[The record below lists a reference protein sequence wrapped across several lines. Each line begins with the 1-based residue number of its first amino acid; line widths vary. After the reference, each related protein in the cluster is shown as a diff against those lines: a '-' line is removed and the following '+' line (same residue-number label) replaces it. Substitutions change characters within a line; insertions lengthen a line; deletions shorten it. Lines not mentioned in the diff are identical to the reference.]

1 MLGLPDDFSSHSFR
15 NGAATSTA
23 RAGIPDHLIQ
33 VFGHWK
39 SNAYTQHIQTPPDLI
54 THAAKSMVD

>member
-1 MLGLPDDFSSHSFR
+1 MLVLPDDFSSHSFR

-39 SNAYTQHIQTPPDLI
+39 SNAYKQHIRTPPDLI
-54 THAAKSMVD
+54 TRAAKSMVD

>member
-1 MLGLPDDFSSHSFR
+1 MLVLPDDFSSHSFR
-15 NGAATSTA
+15 NGAATSAA

-39 SNAYTQHIQTPPDLI
+39 SNAYKQYIRTPPDLI
-54 THAAKSMVD
+54 TRAAK